1 MKEKLVVILGPTAT
15 GKSHCGIEL
24 AKRFRGEIISGDSM
38 LVYRHMDI
46 GTAKPT
52 PEELASVPHHLVDI
66 LPPDADFSVVD
77 FRERAAALLADI
89 TARGR
94 LPILVGGTGL
104 YIKALLEDYRFST
117 VDSDPALRHHWE
129 TYAAEHGPEALH
141 EELRRVDPEA
151 AARLHP
157 HDVRRVVR
165 ALETAAGG
173 GSVSRD
179 RAPGPVYDALV
190 FGLTMDRDYLYER
203 IDARVDGMLAAGL
216 EDEVRRLL
224 EAGVRPDCLSMKSLG
239 YRQMAAYLTGH
250 CGYETAV
257 EEKHIDRIIGIIE
270 KEGWLEKTIFI
281 SFSLANMIYVRKR
294 LPNQAAQYLIE
305 GEPDW
310 EKVLEAV
317 RVRNIALQSRWPS
330 ISV

>member
-1 MKEKLVVILGPTAT
+1 
-15 GKSHCGIEL
+15 
-24 AKRFRGEIISGDSM
+24 
-38 LVYRHMDI
+38 
-46 GTAKPT
+46 
-52 PEELASVPHHLVDI
+52 
-66 LPPDADFSVVD
+66 
-77 FRERAAALLADI
+77 
-89 TARGR
+89 
-94 LPILVGGTGL
+94 
-104 YIKALLEDYRFST
+104 
-117 VDSDPALRHHWE
+117 LRHHWE

-257 EEKHIDRIIGIIE
+257 EEIKKGTRHFAKRQLTWYRRMPYVHWLHLDRPPNYEQCVTTMAALLVEWME
-270 KEGWLEKTIFI
+270 K
-281 SFSLANMIYVRKR
+281 S
-294 LPNQAAQYLIE
+294 
-305 GEPDW
+305 
-310 EKVLEAV
+310 
-317 RVRNIALQSRWPS
+317 
-330 ISV
+330 